1 MLSTRE
7 LEEILGI
14 ALKTGGDF
22 AEIFIERSK
31 GTSVICEDGKIE
43 KVTSGIDGGAGIRV
57 ILGDT
62 ASYACT
68 TDTSFSSLKNT
79 AEAASRSFSSNK
91 KVSGFSLKPEISTLS
106 YPIKLRPDE
115 LPIERKTGIV
125 LEANKIARSYGDKII
140 QVTVSYGD
148 SNQAV
153 TIANSEGTYV
163 EDNRIRTR
171 FVINVIAA
179 KDGILQTG
187 YEGPG
192 GSCGFELFE
201 KHPVEKISRL
211 ATERA
216 LKMLDAPPAPS
227 GKMPVVLSSQA
238 GGTMIHEAC
247 GHALEADFILKG
259 TSVFGEKLGKKVASE
274 LITVIDDA
282 TLPGNFGSFRF
293 DDEGT
298 PSQRTILIEKGILK
312 GFMSDKYTAKRI
324 NISPTGN
331 GRRQSFRTKPVPRM
345 TNTFIAQG
353 NMDPEE
359 IITSIKNGL
368 LVKKMG
374 GGEVDVVNGDFVFDI
389 LEGYLIE
396 DGKIKHP
403 VRGAI
408 LTGNGP
414 KILEIIDM
422 VGNDLEFTPGVCGK
436 YDHAPVSDAQPT
448 IRIPEIIVGG
458 RM

>member
-1 MLSTRE
+1 MISTRE

-14 ALKTGGDF
+14 ALKGGGDF

-43 KVTSGIDGGAGIRV
+43 RVTSGIDGGAGIRV

-62 ASYACT
+62 TSYACT

-91 KVSGFSLKPEISTLS
+91 KIPGFSLKPQISTLS

-115 LPIERKTGIV
+115 VPIERKTGIV

-153 TIANSEGTYV
+153 TIANSEGTYI

-179 KDGILQTG
+179 KDGVLQTG

-211 ATERA
+211 AAERA

-247 GHALEADFILKG
+247 GHALEADFVMKG
-259 TSVFGEKLGKKVASE
+259 TSIFGEKLGGKVASD

-298 PSQRTILIEKGILK
+298 PSQKTILIEKGILK
-312 GFMSDKYTAKRI
+312 GFMCDKYTAKRI
-324 NISPTGN
+324 NMTSTGN

-353 NMDPEE
+353 KMDPEE

-414 KILEIIDM
+414 KILETIDM